1 MRLFLIWYQIL
12 GETGDP
18 TIENMFASLVP
29 GVIHNIPD
37 IYSRPPSQIGGVIV
51 YHGSPIPNYEN
62 SELLNDIPAN
72 LITCCSEPLIPAH
85 PSEPKDLACYF
96 LQCFMDYIVSQVSK
110 VCWKEPREARHRCC
124 FRFLFEK
131 FKSRYL
137 LTIFPSFNAS
147 FSIYAPKLDFPSL
160 RTVDLEFKN
169 EHLLACKSVVIAWL
183 AKYMRD
189 EGVDPVRR
197 RDSLNDLSHSQNRNT
212 SHQQLQP
219 TPQLAFNQGQNKS
232 EWREPSQFD
241 YDLVRTVLYSSRAN
255 VNLIHEIF
263 RQAFLM
269 PFTQSITMKKVVSVY
284 KDWIFCNTADI
295 PPFMKEPEEH
305 GPPDSI
311 KVGLSAFLRVFIV
324 NGANIFLIQVPPEKP
339 TLLEEQVEMCK
350 RVLNIYRY
358 IVMKLE
364 MNKNTW

>member
-1 MRLFLIWYQIL
+1 
-12 GETGDP
+12 
-18 TIENMFASLVP
+18 MFASLVP
-29 GVIHNIPD
+29 GIIYNVPD
-37 IYSRPPSQIGGVIV
+37 IYSRPPNHIGGVIV
-51 YHGSPIPNYEN
+51 HHGSPIPHHEN

-85 PSEPKDLACYF
+85 PSEPKDLTCYF

-110 VCWKEPREARHRCC
+110 VCWKEPKESRQRCC

-137 LTIFPSFNAS
+137 LAIFPSFNAN
-147 FSIYAPKLDFPSL
+147 FSIYASKLDMPTL

-169 EHLLACKSVVIAWL
+169 EHSLACKSVVIAWL
-183 AKYMRD
+183 AKYMRN
-189 EGVDPVRR
+189 ENVDPVNR
-197 RDSLNDLSHSQNRNT
+197 RDGQLDLSQNRNF
-212 SHQQLQP
+212 SHQLQSA
-219 TPQLAFNQGQNKS
+219 PQLTFNQNENKS

-263 RQAFLM
+263 RQGFLM
-269 PFTQSITMKKVVSVY
+269 PFTQPITMKKVVSVY

-295 PPFMKEPEEH
+295 PPFMMEPEEN
-305 GPPDSI
+305 PSADSI
-311 KVGLSAFLRVFIV
+311 RVGLSAFLRVFIV
-324 NGANIFLIQVPPEKP
+324 NGASIFLIHVPPEKP

-350 RVLNIYRY
+350 RVLNIFRY

-364 MNKNTW
+364 MNKSTW